1 MRIIATCL
9 TLAVLTV
16 AAGALLLTASQAGG
30 LEPAGPAC
38 ADDAFE
44 ENDSLG
50 AASMISL
57 PFSEAGLRSCPGDE
71 DWFSFQVTA
80 GSQIQIDATF
90 IDQDGD
96 IDIELYDPNGLEVAD
111 SGGIFDN
118 EKISCTAL
126 ATGMYAVQVDLFGI
140 PAEGNFYDLAI
151 ALDVEVA
158 DETCGTE
165 PTPEPTETPT
175 PTPTSTSTPTPT
187 PTATLTPTA
196 EPTATAAPTPAGVVG
211 DADCTGEVNAID
223 VAFILQLIAGL
234 LETVPCQVLAD
245 ANVSGGVD
253 AVDAALILQFI
264 AGLIDSLPPA

>member
-9 TLAVLTV
+9 TLAVLIV

-30 LEPAGPAC
+30 QEPAGPAC

-50 AASMISL
+50 AASIVSL
-57 PFSEAGLRSCPGDE
+57 PFAEIDLRICPTND
-71 DWFSFQVTA
+71 DWFTFQVAA

-90 IDQDGD
+90 IHQDGD
-96 IDIELYDPNGLEVAD
+96 IDLELYDPNEVEVAD
-111 SGGIFDN
+111 SGSIFDN

-126 ATGMYAVQVDLFGI
+126 ATGMYAVRVHLFG
-140 PAEGNFYDLAI
+140 PGDGNFYDLDI

-165 PTPEPTETPT
+165 PTPAPTA
-175 PTPTSTSTPTPT
+175 TPTSTSTPP

-196 EPTATAAPTPAGVVG
+196 EPTATASPAPAGVIG
-211 DADCTGEVNAID
+211 DADCNGEVNAID
-223 VAFILQLIAGL
+223 AALVLQLIAGL
-234 LETVPCQVLAD
+234 LETVPCQALAD
-245 ANVSGGVD
+245 ANISGGVD

-264 AGLIDSLPPA
+264 AGLIDSLPPV